1 MALGAVVAVA
11 LVAFATP
18 ISRWVFG
25 TADYVPVVRI
35 VAVTVPVGTLV
46 AFSLEAMRLKFEPWR
61 YAVCALIAAVGAA
74 AIGIVSVVGFDLGV
88 QGVVLGS
95 LVGSAIASLYGL
107 VVTRRSLL
115 GRFSPRELRTMVAYG
130 LPLLPAAVAL
140 WGLNFVDRVLLAKL
154 GSLADT
160 GEYAVANRFAF
171 VLMLAVTAFATAFGP
186 FQLALWREDAELEKR
201 VRDHTL
207 TYLTVVL
214 VALGVVLAVFARE
227 VVSVVAPSFTH
238 AYQVVG
244 LLLIAVAL
252 WGIANLV
259 LFGIGLMRRTGYVA
273 LFTLLAA
280 ATNIALN
287 FVLIPVW
294 GMIGAGVANV
304 AAYLVL
310 VVLYYVKS
318 QQLYPTHYS
327 WDKPIKVLVA
337 GALAMAVGVLPLDVS
352 VLTFLVKAATVAA
365 FGASLWLSGVI
376 DERELRELRG
386 LARRARALGTAGT

>member
-1 MALGAVVAVA
+1 
-11 LVAFATP
+11 
-18 ISRWVFG
+18 
-25 TADYVPVVRI
+25 
-35 VAVTVPVGTLV
+35 
-46 AFSLEAMRLKFEPWR
+46 
-61 YAVCALIAAVGAA
+61 
-74 AIGIVSVVGFDLGV
+74 
-88 QGVVLGS
+88 
-95 LVGSAIASLYGL
+95 
-107 VVTRRSLL
+107 
-115 GRFSPRELRTMVAYG
+115 
-130 LPLLPAAVAL
+130 
-140 WGLNFVDRVLLAKL
+140 
-154 GSLADT
+154 
-160 GEYAVANRFAF
+160 
-171 VLMLAVTAFATAFGP
+171 
-186 FQLALWREDAELEKR
+186 
-201 VRDHTL
+201 
-207 TYLTVVL
+207 
-214 VALGVVLAVFARE
+214 
-227 VVSVVAPSFTH
+227 
-238 AYQVVG
+238 VG

-304 AAYLVL
+304 AAYFVL

-327 WDKPIKVLVA
+327 WAKPIKVLVA

-352 VLTFLVKAATVAA
+352 VVTFVVKAATVAA